1 MPGDKSIAHRWL
13 ILAATARGRSRLVG
27 LPASLDVRSTASCL
41 ALVSER
47 GRPALEA
54 WARNVPPP
62 TEGHGSTWNDPVSD
76 VASTALEVEGE
87 GRSALTEP
95 GAPLDCGNSG
105 TTMRLVAGTLAAAPF
120 RSVLVGDA
128 SLSARPME
136 RVAAPLREMGATVTT
151 ADGHAPLEIVGGPLY
166 GISYAVPIPTAQ
178 VKGAVLFAGVA
189 AEGETTVTEPAATR
203 DHTERAFAALGA
215 PVSVE
220 GTTITLQGVY
230 QHDAFA
236 ATVPG
241 DVSSAAFLVAA
252 AALTGSELTVRGVGL
267 NPSRS
272 AFPAGPGADG
282 RAGRDPSDGGGAR
295 GAGRR
300 PVGGAGRRASRHRG
314 DGVGAPPGDRRGA
327 GPGPDGDA
335 RPRRDVVRG
344 RRRAPGEGER
354 PAHRRGGWRARPRR
368 ARRRGGRRPGRAGAR
383 AARGSRT
390 VGETTGWRWRSRSR
404 RSPRTLRARSR
415 AWRLRTYRSP
425 GSSRRSARSAPD
437 WSANDRAPVIA
448 IDGSAAPAR
457 ARSRGASPRRSAFR
471 T

>member
-1 MPGDKSIAHRWL
+1 MRIRVIPGGTLRGEPRVPGDKSIAHRWL

-27 LPASLDVRSTASCL
+27 LPASLDVRSTAACL
-41 ALVSER
+41 ALLSTR

-54 WARNVPPP
+54 WVRNVAPP
-62 TEGHGSTWNDPVSD
+62 TEGHGSTWNDIASD

-87 GRSALTEP
+87 GRSALIEP
-95 GAPLDCGNSG
+95 EAPLDCGNSG
-105 TTMRLVAGTLAAAPF
+105 TTMRLMAGTLAAAPF

-151 ADGHAPLEIVGGPLY
+151 ADGHAPLEVVGGPLY
-166 GISYAVPIPTAQ
+166 GISYSLPIPTAQ
-178 VKGAVLFAGVA
+178 VKGAILLAGVA

-203 DHTERAFAALGA
+203 DHTERALASLGA

-267 NPSRS
+267 NPSRLHFVRVMERMGVRVE
-272 AFPAGPGADG
+272 ARREGEELGEPVGDLWVAAGAELRGTEVHASELPLVIDEVPVLALMATHARGETWFMGAAELRAKESDRLTGVADGVRALGGHAGVEGDDLVLPGLGLRGGVADG
-282 RAGRDPSDGGGAR
+282 RGDHRMAMAFAVAALAADAPSEIDGMEA
-295 GAGRR
+295 AD
-300 PVGGAGRRASRHRG
+300 VSF
-314 DGVGAPPGDRRGA
+314 PGFVA
-327 GPGPDGDA
+327 
-335 RPRRDVVRG
+335 
-344 RRRAPGEGER
+344 
-354 PAHRRGGWRARPRR
+354 
-368 ARRRGGRRPGRAGAR
+368 
-383 AARGSRT
+383 
-390 VGETTGWRWRSRSR
+390 
-404 RSPRTLRARSR
+404 TLRA
-415 AWRLRTYRSP
+415 L
-425 GSSRRSARSAPD
+425 
-437 WSANDRAPVIA
+437 
-448 IDGSAAPAR
+448 
-457 ARSRGASPRRSAFR
+457 GASVEDA